1 MLSALQLVVEELEG
15 VDNWLNVQI
24 NHISEIQANLHL
36 IEDKSGTLET
46 TWQNLNDLQTVVVR
60 LSE

>member
-15 VDNWLNVQI
+15 VDNWLNAQI

-36 IEDKSGTLET
+36 IEDKSGNWFCIEIR
-46 TWQNLNDLQTVVVR
+46 DV
-60 LSE
+60 S